1 MLFLFDIF
9 TRHCIYFCPRYGTY
23 ESFGLGTL
31 STDDAVRDYDNS
43 NRGYGDNYS
52 GTWAADWDRLC
63 LMSSPRSMSSFSD
76 SSRES
81 QYSTSNLSDSSS
93 LYSPSHSRPAPIGT
107 RGRDM
112 HPYMQRNY
120 CGRGAV
126 VSEDRQKAVEVS
138 LDVLDCNVNCKQTN
152 YLHINGSVPLELLF

>member
-1 MLFLFDIF
+1 MLYIF
-9 TRHCIYFCPRYGTY
+9 KKIVIYFCPRYGTF
-23 ESFGLGTL
+23 ESFGFGTL
-31 STDDAVRDYDNS
+31 SAEDAVTDYENS
-43 NRGYGDNYS
+43 YRGYGDSYS
-52 GTWAADWDRLC
+52 DTWAADWDRPC
-63 LMSSPRSMSSFSD
+63 LVASQRSRSPVSD

-112 HPYMQRNY
+112 HTYMQRNY

-138 LDVLDCNVNCKQTN
+138 LDLLDFNVYCKQTN
-152 YLHINGSVPLELLF
+152 YLHNNGSF